1 MTMGSI
7 SECGLHAETAGDGRH
22 GQAVASREKARRRSL
37 SAYRHRQRKRQK
49 GVTLVET
56 LVALA
61 VMGLVA
67 GSVLALVAQNTRFAA
82 AARDRTFAAVAADNI
97 MVRELVLSGPIEI
110 GERFGET
117 EVAGREWAYRV
128 TVIESGVDNIFRIDV
143 DILDGEQA
151 IANVVTLRRVQ

>member
-1 MTMGSI
+1 MKI
-7 SECGLHAETAGDGRH
+7 VR
-22 GQAVASREKARRRSL
+22 
-37 SAYRHRQRKRQK
+37 RKRKSQR

-61 VMGLVA
+61 VMGLVT
-67 GSVLALVAQNTRFAA
+67 GSVLALIAQNTRFAA
-82 AARDRTFAAVAADNI
+82 AARDRAYAAVAADNI

-117 EVAGREWAYRV
+117 EVAGRDWAYRV
-128 TVIESGVDNIFRIDV
+128 TIIESGVDNIFRIDV

-151 IANVVTLRRVQ
+151 IANAVTLRRVQ